1 MSYADEELL
10 TELRQQASEDGIA
23 PSISAVNQSGG
34 PAHSTYHQ
42 NFGSWWQSVVRAGL
56 TPRRR
61 NPLTETQWKQF
72 HDAATSLAKP
82 SWKLTALLAMFTGLT
97 KSLFADLSESWI
109 DQRKRDTLIQ
119 VPKSETQSGDRWTFR
134 MPEVW
139 TYNGD
144 EIRTELPGL
153 LSWYISSRGR
163 ELPVGCEDTYRRIIY
178 QTAVDANLTRR
189 PQTYRNVRFP
199 VDQPIPLVRHG
210 DLRATGGVRMARNG
224 APARRIR
231 RHLGI
236 KRTGWEA
243 TVSDLFLWCH
253 VHDEDFSHPDSEV
266 SGIYLDP
273 DSGDVRRIKSEGD

>member
-1 MSYADEELL
+1 MYSDEELL
-10 TELRQQASEDGIA
+10 AELRQQASENGIA
-23 PSISAVNQSGG
+23 PSGSEMNQSGG
-34 PAHSTYHQ
+34 PSHSTYHQ

-56 TPRRR
+56 TPRKR

-97 KSLFADLSESWI
+97 KSLFAELSSSWI
-109 DQRKRDTLIQ
+109 DQRKRDTLIR
-119 VPKSETQSGDRWTFR
+119 VPRFETQSGDRWTFR
-134 MPEVW
+134 IPEVW

-153 LSWYISSRGR
+153 LSWYISNQ
-163 ELPVGCEDTYRRIIY
+163 ELPIRSDTAHTRIIY
-178 QTAVDANLTRR
+178 RTAVDANLTRR
-189 PQTYRNVRFP
+189 QQVSRNVDFP
-199 VDQPIPLVRHG
+199 IDQSIPLVRHG

-224 APARRIR
+224 APAQRIC
-231 RHLGI
+231 RHLGVSH
-236 KRTGWEA
+236 TGWEA